1 MTTTLLIAG
10 LLQAAAPAA
19 AIPPPA
25 ALVAA
30 VAPVPPSP
38 AARPRPAQLFIAPS
52 GEPFRAQAGEPYPVA
67 AWFARADADHDG
79 QLTRGEFRRDAMLF
93 FPKLDSNGDGV
104 VDGKEIERYEQEL
117 VPEVRVDFG
126 GGGLAYN
133 APTLAY
139 GDQADPASRRSGG
152 DDSSADAAP
161 RVAKV
166 LPELPRGAGRYAL
179 INAPEPVI
187 AADADLNRRI
197 TPGEMAAA
205 ADRRFTL
212 LDPDGVGYLTLATLP
227 KTPVQQR
234 GEARLK
240 RR

>member
-1 MTTTLLIAG
+1 MMILTIAA
-10 LLQAAAPAA
+10 LLQVAAPFAEA
-19 AIPPPA
+19 
-25 ALVAA
+25 
-30 VAPVPPSP
+30 PPSP
-38 AARPRPAQLFIAPS
+38 VPGPRPTQLFIAPS
-52 GEPFRAQAGEPYPVA
+52 GEPFRAARGEPYPVA
-67 AWFARADADHDG
+67 VWFARADADHDG
-79 QLTRGEFRRDAMLF
+79 RLTRGEFRRDAMLF
-93 FPKLDSNGDGV
+93 FPVLDANGDGV

-126 GGGLAYN
+126 SGGFAYR

-139 GDQADPASRRSGG
+139 DGQGDPTSRRGAQ

-161 RVAKV
+161 HTPKA

-179 INAPEPVI
+179 INAPEPVV

-197 TPGEMAAA
+197 TPQELAAA

-227 KTPVQQR
+227 KTPIQQR
-234 GEARLK
+234 GEARGK